1 MQAPVHPENTLP
13 RSPAEADGLRIA
25 TNGHAG
31 EHAAGH
37 PSERPFARLDPNT
50 VMSALEDIGLPCD
63 GHLQALNSFENRV
76 FLVGLDNGESR
87 IAKFY
92 RPGRWQRE
100 QLLEEHAFAAE
111 LMMAEIPL
119 AAPLPRQMLTA
130 TAEEIQDWRDTLEDV
145 IIDSDDEDS
154 APDAGNSAF
163 CIQGNVEDS
172 LYQSHGYFIAIYQRH
187 GGRVPE
193 MDNVRH
199 GPAMRQ
205 RIGQFIARIHQ
216 VGARHSFARRP
227 AISGHG
233 NSARS
238 IDIVLQSPWLPAEQ
252 RSTWESVARECANLI
267 EQHLHPKDID
277 FRGIRLHGDCHL
289 GNLLWTEA
297 HGPHFVDLD
306 DCCGGPAVQDLWMIA
321 DAAGLQSASLDD
333 APPGTIPVAMQELL
347 EGYEQIRPFD
357 HRELGLIESLRTLRM
372 IRHSGWL
379 AARWNDPA
387 FPAAFP
393 WFGTPQYWQGQILH
407 LREQLERLQHQPLP
421 Q

>member
-1 MQAPVHPENTLP
+1 MPEPVHPASTTARNTT
-13 RSPAEADGLRIA
+13 ADANDGLLPIA
-25 TNGHAG
+25 ARQP
-31 EHAAGH
+31 EHA
-37 PSERPFARLDPNT
+37 ERPFARLDPHVVLT
-50 VMSALEDIGLPCD
+50 ALEDIGLPCD

-100 QLLEEHAFAAE
+100 QLLEEHAFATE

-130 TAEEIQDWRDTLEDV
+130 SAEELQDWRDVLEGV
-145 IIDSDDEDS
+145 IIDAEDDES
-154 APDAGNSAF
+154 TPDCCNSAF
-163 CIQGNVEDS
+163 CIQNSVKDT
-172 LYQSHGYFIAIYQRH
+172 LYESHGYFIAIYQRQ

-193 MDNVRH
+193 MDNIRH

-216 VGARHSFARRP
+216 VGARHAFSARP
-227 AISGHG
+227 AIEGQANCSQ
-233 NSARS
+233 S
-238 IDIVLQSPWLPAEQ
+238 IGIVLDSGWLPEDLRAG
-252 RSTWESVARECANLI
+252 WESVARQCTDLI
-267 EQHLHPKDID
+267 EQHLHPAGID
-277 FRGIRLHGDCHL
+277 FSWIRLHGDCHL

-306 DCCGGPAVQDLWMIA
+306 DCLGGPAVQDLWMIA
-321 DAAGLQSASLDD
+321 DAAGLQSGSADD
-333 APPGTIPVAMQELL
+333 ALPGTIPVAMQELL
-347 EGYEQIRPFD
+347 DGYEQIRPFD
-357 HRELGLIESLRTLRM
+357 RRELGLIESLRTLRM
-372 IRHSGWL
+372 IRHSAWL

-407 LREQLERLQHQPLP
+407 LRDQLDRLQQQPLP